1 MSFAPLLGAP
11 VGTALHAFAALAAF
25 VLGIVQFA
33 LPKGT
38 GWHRTLGWVWVAL
51 MAGVA
56 LSSFSISFLRQLGPF
71 SFIHLI
77 SIYVLIVLPIGVL
90 AARRHEIGKHRRV
103 MISLYAGALVVAGAF
118 TFLPGRLMH
127 EVAFGAL
134 R

>member
-1 MSFAPLLGAP
+1 MSLAPLLAAP
-11 VGTALHAFAALAAF
+11 LGTAVHAFAALAAF

-38 GWHRTLGWVWVAL
+38 GGHRTLGWVWVTL
-51 MAGVA
+51 MAWVA

-77 SIYVLIVLPIGVL
+77 SIFVLVQLPFGVL
-90 AARRHEIGKHRRV
+90 AARRHDVARHRRI

-118 TFLPGRLMH
+118 TFMPGRLMH